1 MSGMLSRFLWER
13 RGTAV
18 IEMSLIASILVLL
31 MSAAFQF
38 GYVFYLYSNM
48 QNITRSVA
56 RDLALGKVAEQNT
69 PPVLTYSDTVS
80 GETLVAPSPFDT
92 SSDYVACQTAM
103 GYGSNTAEYNAC
115 EQIPISLI
123 SYFSVAASDE
133 NSAGPGVSGDY
144 NVVSLKLDLDNVL
157 FIDPF
162 GFLGS
167 GLEIEKYSV
176 IITQ

>member
-1 MSGMLSRFLWER
+1 MLFQFFWDR

-18 IEMSLIASILVLL
+18 LEMSLIASILVLL

-56 RDLALGKVAEQNT
+56 RDLALGKVVEQNT
-69 PPVLTYSDTVS
+69 PSVLTYSDTAS
-80 GETLVAPSPFDT
+80 GETLVAPSPFNT

-103 GYGSNTAEYNAC
+103 GYATNTAEYNAC
-115 EQIPISLI
+115 EQIPTSLV

-133 NSAGPGVSGDY
+133 NSTGPGVSGGY

-162 GFLGS
+162 GFLGR
-167 GLEIEKYSV
+167 GQEIERYSV
-176 IITQ
+176 IMTQ